1 MAKAKITRR
10 KKKKKITGKLRI
22 GDDWNAITIIA
33 LSQTNPLKA
42 VAEFVENSIDA
53 QAHNVTIVRGREGG
67 QPYLRITDD
76 GDGIMRDDQGVPDFK
91 FVATHIC
98 DSIKK
103 RLKAEGAE
111 GIQGEFGIGLMSFW
125 IIGEEL
131 SISSAG
137 VDGKMYEM
145 RMAKGNPSYR
155 LLQRRTLFPERGTEL
170 KIKPLLS
177 GIRQLS
183 GEKIQWFLASELRD
197 RIRNS
202 GVQIRVIDRQA
213 RKEYKVEPRQFT
225 GRLLHQLPEAKC
237 DYGDIYLELYLAE
250 PGTENRVGL
259 YRAGTRVL
267 ENVLDF
273 EAFQHTPWNEG
284 YLQGI
289 VEAPFLHLTPGTR
302 SAIIRDDT
310 FVDLCRSLE
319 PVEEALSRIIV
330 AQKKAEEEQASKR
343 ILRSVQRALRE
354 ALLNLPEEEYDWFD
368 IHADMKAGRVSKKR
382 KRPSA
387 PALLIGKEEASG
399 SEPAADDPQKKFFD
413 YAGPLHSVRISPA
426 SCVVPVGK
434 SKSLHALPRDRSHRL
449 VEKDLTFLWRILE
462 GGGRFKNGEG
472 EIAAFM
478 AGSDPELCRV
488 GVTVRQ
494 RDIVCTAEAIITVT
508 DTLIPEPKQP
518 AGPRQG
524 LPGYTFKYE
533 PGKLWRSQYS
543 EEQNV
548 IVINSGHRDFV
559 FSSRKKALKLRYI
572 CRLFAKELV
581 LKNFRGYPP
590 DQLLERMIE
599 LSLYT
604 EEHLK

>member
-1 MAKAKITRR
+1 MSKAKITRR

-103 RLKAEGAE
+103 QLKAEGAE

-125 IIGEEL
+125 IVGEEL

-155 LLQRRTLFPERGTEL
+155 VLQRRTLFPERGTEL

-237 DYGDIYLELYLAE
+237 DHGDIYLELYLAE

-259 YRAGTRVL
+259 YRAGTRIL

-273 EAFQHTPWNEG
+273 EAFQHTPWNTG

-289 VEAPFLHLTPGTR
+289 VEASFLHLTPGTR

-319 PVEEALSRIIV
+319 PVEEVLSRIIA

-354 ALLNLPEEEYDWFD
+354 ALLSLPAEEYDWFD
-368 IHADMKAGRVSKKR
+368 IHADMQGGRVSKKR
-382 KRPSA
+382 KKPSA
-387 PALLIGKEEASG
+387 PALLIGKEEALG
-399 SEPAADDPQKKFFD
+399 SEQAADDPQKKFFV
-413 YAGPLHSVRISPA
+413 L
-426 SCVVPVGK
+426 
-434 SKSLHALPRDRSHRL
+434 
-449 VEKDLTFLWRILE
+449 
-462 GGGRFKNGEG
+462 
-472 EIAAFM
+472 
-478 AGSDPELCRV
+478 
-488 GVTVRQ
+488 
-494 RDIVCTAEAIITVT
+494 CTACGFRR
-508 DTLIPEPKQP
+508 PP
-518 AGPRQG
+518 A
-524 LPGYTFKYE
+524 
-533 PGKLWRSQYS
+533 
-543 EEQNV
+543 
-548 IVINSGHRDFV
+548 
-559 FSSRKKALKLRYI
+559 
-572 CRLFAKELV
+572 
-581 LKNFRGYPP
+581 
-590 DQLLERMIE
+590 
-599 LSLYT
+599 LY
-604 EEHLK
+604 L

>member
-1 MAKAKITRR
+1 MAQTKTTRR
-10 KKKKKITGKLRI
+10 KKKITGKLRI

-42 VAEFVENSIDA
+42 VAEFVENCIDA

-76 GDGIMRDDQGVPDFK
+76 GDGILRDDQGVPDFK

-103 RLKAEGAE
+103 RLKAEGVE

-125 IIGEEL
+125 IMGEEL
-131 SISSAG
+131 TISSAG
-137 VDGKMYEM
+137 IDGKTYEM
-145 RMAKGNPSYR
+145 HMAKGDPSYR
-155 LLQRRTLFPERGTEL
+155 VLKRRTLFPERGTEL
-170 KIKPLLS
+170 KIKPLLP

-202 GVQIRVIDRQA
+202 GVQIWVIDRQA

-225 GRLLHQLPEAKC
+225 GRLLHQLPDAKC
-237 DYGDIYLELYLAE
+237 DHGDVYLELYIAE
-250 PGTENRVGL
+250 PETDNHVGL
-259 YRAGTRVL
+259 YRSGTRIL
-267 ENVLDF
+267 ENVLAF

-289 VEAPFLHLTPGTR
+289 VDAPFLHLTPGTR
-302 SAIIRDDT
+302 SAIIHDDT

-319 PVEEALSRIIV
+319 PVEESLSRIIA
-330 AQKKAEEEQASKR
+330 AQKRAEEEQASKR

-354 ALLNLPEEEYDWFD
+354 ALLNLPAEEYDWFD
-368 IHADMKAGRVSKKR
+368 IHADTKGGKDSKKR
-382 KRPSA
+382 QKPSA
-387 PALLIGKEEASG
+387 SAVLIGKEETSG
-399 SEPAADDPQKKFFD
+399 SEQAADEPQKKFFD

-434 SKSLHALPRDRSHRL
+434 SKNLRALPRDRSRRL
-449 VEKDLTFLWRILE
+449 VEKDLTFLWHILE
-462 GGGRFKNGEG
+462 GGGHIENNKG
-472 EIAAFM
+472 EIASFV

-488 GVTVRQ
+488 GVTVHQ
-494 RDIVCTAEAIITVT
+494 RDIECTAEAIITVT
-508 DTLIPEPKQP
+508 DTLISEPKQQTS
-518 AGPRQG
+518 PRQG

-543 EEQNV
+543 EEKNI

-581 LKNFRGYPP
+581 FKNFHGYPP

-604 EEHLK
+604 EENLK